1 MGEVGPG
8 PSYLD
13 KEANAKENDFTNRNT
28 TFMTYN
34 LMHLANMLK
43 SAGGY
48 PAYGNSKE
56 EWDKGTRWGF
66 DNPEYR

>member
-1 MGEVGPG
+1 
-8 PSYLD
+8 
-13 KEANAKENDFTNRNT
+13 
-28 TFMTYN
+28 
-34 LMHLANMLK
+34 MHLANMLK